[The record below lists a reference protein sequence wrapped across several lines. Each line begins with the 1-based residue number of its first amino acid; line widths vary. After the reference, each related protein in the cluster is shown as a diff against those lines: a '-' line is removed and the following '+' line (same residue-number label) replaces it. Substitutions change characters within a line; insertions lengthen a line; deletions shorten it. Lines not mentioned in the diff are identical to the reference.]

1 MIRTTTGAEIYD
13 LAWSPDGMYFMTGG
27 MDNTA
32 RIFDAR
38 TGKIAHHRTGPNAE
52 TNRCHDPSDR

>member
-1 MIRTTTGAEIYD
+1 MIRTTSGAEIYD

-38 TGKIAHHRTGPNAE
+38 TGKNDPIARWA
-52 TNRCHDPSDR
+52 